1 MHICAF
7 LAPPATLDG
16 MAKQCSGSLTDGE
29 EQSVRLRQIHSMLAL
44 LFRAIKGTAGT
55 IGSGGWILPL
65 AWNLRTAS
73 VFHRLL
79 LQDCL
84 LSEIDQQLPLAG
96 HIPGAFEQLD
106 FVERLFA
113 AGFPMRA

>member
-1 MHICAF
+1 
-7 LAPPATLDG
+7 
-16 MAKQCSGSLTDGE
+16 MAKQCSGSLTDSYRRRRTQ
-29 EQSVRLRQIHSMLAL
+29 EQSVRLRQIHSIVAL
-44 LFRAIKGTAGT
+44 LCRAIKGTAGT

-79 LQDCL
+79 LQDSL